1 MRVTVTNE
9 EDVLPL
15 EVGENIILNEFLSIC
30 KTMLPNLEGP
40 AEKLVVDVDGTKIIP
55 VPENL
60 TKTIGEHNFK
70 DGSFIYVFP
79 VARLLNP
86 LMRQMQNTGG
96 VNESEG
102 NQQRLP
108 HPAQSSGGVGGI
120 VDNGSEESRMR
131 IEAKM
136 LHDRALQNPNILR
149 SISDTFPSLM
159 EVIEKDKSFESFFA
173 AFKKDVEVE
182 RRKQQLMQDEFS
194 EEGQRYIAE
203 QIQRQNIEE
212 NFRMAQEYIPETF
225 FINNLLWIRLK
236 INGVP
241 VLGIVDSG
249 CQSSAVVSLN
259 IIKKCNLLNLVDKR
273 YFGAASGIGG
283 MSNIIGKIH
292 STSISVNEHLFE
304 IPIQVLDGNDSTVLI
319 GLDMLKRNQ
328 CIIDL
333 QRNVLRFGDGTETP
347 FLSEAE
353 AQKERDAFDEQ
364 MAIYNSSQTMETEG
378 TPTTFV
384 ADSEKLSQL
393 LSMGFDE
400 GRAREA
406 LKICDNNLELAVNFL
421 FSN

>member
-1 MRVTVTNE
+1 
-9 EDVLPL
+9 
-15 EVGENIILNEFLSIC
+15 
-30 KTMLPNLEGP
+30 
-40 AEKLVVDVDGTKIIP
+40 
-55 VPENL
+55 
-60 TKTIGEHNFK
+60 
-70 DGSFIYVFP
+70 
-79 VARLLNP
+79 
-86 LMRQMQNTGG
+86 MRQMQNVSE
-96 VNESEG
+96 VNEPIE
-102 NQQRLP
+102 NQQRLSNVP
-108 HPAQSSGGVGGI
+108 QPDREVGGI
-120 VDNGSEESRMR
+120 VDNGTEESKMK

-136 LHDRALQNPNILR
+136 LHDRALENPNVLR
-149 SISDTFPSLM
+149 SISDTFPSLL
-159 EVIEKDKSFESFFA
+159 ETFNKDKSFESFFA
-173 AFKKDVEVE
+173 AFKKDIEAE
-182 RRKQQLMQDEFS
+182 RRKQLLMQDEFS

-203 QIQRQNIEE
+203 QIRRQNIEE

-225 FINNLLWIRLK
+225 FINNLLWIKLK

-328 CIIDL
+328 CVIDL
-333 QRNVLRFGDGTETP
+333 QKNVLRFGDGTETP

-353 AQKERDAFDEQ
+353 AQRERDLFDEQ
-364 MAIYNSSQTMETEG
+364 MAIYNSSQSMETE
-378 TPTTFV
+378 TVPAVFV
-384 ADSEKLSQL
+384 ADSEKLSEL
-393 LSMGFDE
+393 ISMGFEE

-406 LKICDNNLELAVNFL
+406 LKVCDNNLELAVNFL

>member
-1 MRVTVTNE
+1 MRVTVTND
-9 EDVLPL
+9 EDVVPL
-15 EVGENIILNEFLSIC
+15 EVGENIVMNEFLSIC

-40 AEKLVVDVDGTKIIP
+40 PEKLVADVDGVKVIP

-60 TKTIGEHNFK
+60 SKTIGEHNFK

-86 LMRQMQNTGG
+86 LLRQMQGGTQDTQEVQQPITGG
-96 VNESEG
+96 L
-102 NQQRLP
+102 QDFM
-108 HPAQSSGGVGGI
+108 GGGAEL
-120 VDNGSEESRMR
+120 NRMR
-131 IEAKM
+131 ADAKT
-136 LHDRALQNPNILR
+136 LYDQALQNPSILR

-159 EVIEKDKSFESFFA
+159 EVFQTDRTFESFFN
-173 AFKKDVEVE
+173 AFKKDFEVE
-182 RRKQQLMQDEFS
+182 RRKQELMQDEFS

-203 QIQRQNIEE
+203 RIQRQNIEE

-241 VLGIVDSG
+241 VLGIIDSG
-249 CQSSAVVSLN
+249 CQSSAVVSIN

-273 YFGAASGIGG
+273 YCGAASGIGG
-283 MSNIIGKIH
+283 MQNIIGKIH

-304 IPIQVLDGNDSTVLI
+304 IPIQVLDGNNSTVLI

-328 CIIDL
+328 CVIDL
-333 QRNVLRFGDGTETP
+333 QKNILRFGDGTETP

-353 AQKERDAFDEQ
+353 AERERALFEEQ
-364 MAIYNSSQTMETEG
+364 MEAYNNAQGKEEESS
-378 TPTTFV
+378 PSTFV

-393 LSMGFDE
+393 ISMGFEE
-400 GRAREA
+400 GRAKEA
-406 LKICDNNLELAVNFL
+406 LRICDNNLELAVNFL
-421 FSN
+421 FGN